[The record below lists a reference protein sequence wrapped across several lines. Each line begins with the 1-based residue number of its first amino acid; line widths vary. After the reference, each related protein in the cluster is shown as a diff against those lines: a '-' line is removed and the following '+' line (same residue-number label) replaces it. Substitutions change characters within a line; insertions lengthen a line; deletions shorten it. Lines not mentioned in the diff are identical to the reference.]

1 MIGRDYKMQGLLRK
15 LQYDTIIDNNLN
27 YYDTIEGNLRRFE
40 AKGIKVSKR
49 RLLKFI
55 DEYEVEMKTDKE
67 VNYQKIIDI
76 YKEKPLSSRKME
88 KIAND
93 MGIKVTYRTIQ
104 KLINNYKQSKL

>member
-15 LQYDTIIDNNLN
+15 LSYDTIIDNNLD
-27 YYDTIEGNLRRFE
+27 YYDTIEGNLRRFKE
-40 AKGIKVSKR
+40 KGIKVSKR

-55 DEYEVEMKTDKE
+55 DEYEVDMKTDKE

-88 KIAND
+88 KIANE

-104 KLINNYKQSKL
+104 KLINNYKLQKL